1 MAKKRRRRRT
11 NYEFKPDVQGKNL
24 LQLLHL
30 TKLQRQK
37 LLKWTL
43 YSAVILML
51 LILQDVIMSQF
62 HFLGATTDLVISGIL
77 LISVMEDSENGGL
90 FALLSATFYVF
101 SGSAPGPY
109 AIGYLTVLAIGAAI
123 FRQLYWRRG
132 FTSNVL
138 CAAIAVVVYEVAVYG
153 TGVFLGLTYWGRIGV
168 FLLTALFG
176 CITLLPLYPLVR
188 VIGKIGGE
196 IWNE

>member
-1 MAKKRRRRRT
+1 MAKRRRRRIK
-11 NYEFKPDVQGKNL
+11 YEFKPDIQGKSL
-24 LQLLHL
+24 LQKLHL
-30 TKLQRQK
+30 TQFQQQK
-37 LLKWTL
+37 LLKWSL
-43 YSAVILML
+43 YSL
-51 LILQDVIMSQF
+51 LILALLIVQDVIMSQL
-62 HFLGATTDLVISGIL
+62 HIMGAVTDLVVSGIL
-77 LISVMEDSENGGL
+77 LISVMEDSENGSL
-90 FALLSATFYVF
+90 FALLSSSFYVF

-109 AIGYLTVLAIGAAI
+109 AIGYLTVFAMAAAI

-138 CAAIAVVVYEVAVYG
+138 CAAIAVIVYELAVYG

-168 FLLTALFG
+168 FMVTELFG

-188 VIGKIGGE
+188 AIGKFGGE

>member
-1 MAKKRRRRRT
+1 MAKRRRRRT

-24 LQLLHL
+24 VQLLHL
-30 TKLQRQK
+30 TQFQRQK

-43 YSAVILML
+43 YSAVILVL
-51 LILQDVIMSQF
+51 LIVQDVIMSQLHIF
-62 HFLGATTDLVISGIL
+62 GATTDLVISGIL
-77 LISVMEDSENGGL
+77 LISVMEDSENGSL
-90 FALLSATFYVF
+90 FALLSSTFYVF

-109 AIGYLTVLAIGAAI
+109 AIGYLTVLAIAAAI

-138 CAAIAVVVYEVAVYG
+138 CAAIAVIVYELAVYG

-168 FLLTALFG
+168 FMVTALFG

-188 VIGKIGGE
+188 AIGKIGGE